1 MRFSNKHK
9 KYSHSDTDK
18 RHFLKKLFYLGIS
31 SLSLNPLLGLILT
44 PNKTPFTNF
53 GWAINHNIGNM
64 KASNHM
70 GFEPGYLRLHRK
82 GELKKRGEIL
92 WQMMEVCELCPRE
105 CDSKRLDGEEGD
117 CGADSSLEISS
128 YGAHFGE
135 EDELVGS
142 GGSGTVFFTN
152 CSMRCVYCINA
163 EISILGRGE
172 EHSIDQLAD
181 KMLRLQESGCENIN
195 VVTPTHY
202 SPYIVLALDKAAENG
217 LNIPLVYNTS
227 GYERLEVLKLLDG
240 VVDIYLPDFK
250 YFESAMAARYSE
262 GARKY
267 PELAKAALLEMNRQV
282 GVAKPD
288 TNGLMKK
295 GLMIRHLVLPN
306 DVSGTKQVID
316 WVAENLPK
324 DTYLHLMAQYQPYFN
339 ADEYPKLS
347 RPLKVREYQEAV
359 SHARLKKLTNLH
371 VQAI

>member
-1 MRFSNKHK
+1 
-9 KYSHSDTDK
+9 
-18 RHFLKKLFYLGIS
+18 
-31 SLSLNPLLGLILT
+31 
-44 PNKTPFTNF
+44 
-53 GWAINHNIGNM
+53 
-64 KASNHM
+64 
-70 GFEPGYLRLHRK
+70 
-82 GELKKRGEIL
+82 
-92 WQMMEVCELCPRE
+92 
-105 CDSKRLDGEEGD
+105 
-117 CGADSSLEISS
+117 
-128 YGAHFGE
+128 
-135 EDELVGS
+135 
-142 GGSGTVFFTN
+142 
-152 CSMRCVYCINA
+152 
-163 EISILGRGE
+163 
-172 EHSIDQLAD
+172 
-181 KMLRLQESGCENIN
+181 
-195 VVTPTHY
+195 VTPTHY